1 MNEKER
7 KIGLLMAIIVS
18 AVMGAAASFIVV
30 NFAIPKT
37 ASENMPMPIMYGGN
51 VVLSV
56 ILGILVNK
64 LIPLGKLGGML
75 CAKAHAA
82 PPSPKFFLLNAIPMA
97 VGNTFIIGTI
107 LSCVGIVMARMK
119 MPPEVLAN
127 VPPFAVMWF
136 GSWIKV
142 FIPTLI
148 LSYILSVILA
158 PILARIFGVGAP
170 PERRGR

>member
-1 MNEKER
+1 MKDKER
-7 KIGLLMAIIVS
+7 KIGFLMALIVS

-37 ASENMPMPIMYGGN
+37 AAENMPLPVLYGGN
-51 VVLSV
+51 IILSV
-56 ILGILVNK
+56 ILGLLIARF
-64 LIPLGKLGGML
+64 IPLGKFGGML

-82 PPSPKFFLLNAIPMA
+82 PPNPKFFLLNAIPMA
-97 VGNTFIIGTI
+97 VGNTLIIGTI
-107 LSCVGIVMARMK
+107 LSCAGIAIARMK
-119 MPPEVLAN
+119 MPEEILAH

-142 FIPTLI
+142 LIPTLI
-148 LSYILSVILA
+148 LSYVISVILA
-158 PILARIFGVGAP
+158 PILAKIFGVGAP

>member
-1 MNEKER
+1 MSDKER

-18 AVMGAAASFIVV
+18 AVMGVAASFIVV
-30 NFAIPKT
+30 NYAIPKN
-37 ASENMPMPIMYGGN
+37 ASENMPLPVMYGGN
-51 VVLSV
+51 IILSV
-56 ILGILVNK
+56 ILGILVAK
-64 LIPLGKLGGML
+64 FIPLGKLGGML
-75 CAKAHAA
+75 CAKAHVT

-107 LSCVGIVMARMK
+107 LSCVGILISRMK

-148 LSYILSVILA
+148 LSYVLSVILA
-158 PILARIFGVGAP
+158 PILAKIFGVGAP
-170 PERRGR
+170 PEKRGR